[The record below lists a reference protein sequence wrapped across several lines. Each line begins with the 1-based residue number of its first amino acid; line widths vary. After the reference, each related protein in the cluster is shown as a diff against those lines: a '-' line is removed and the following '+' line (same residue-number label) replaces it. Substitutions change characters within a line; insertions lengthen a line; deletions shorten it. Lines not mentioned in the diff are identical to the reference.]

1 MPNSSSKSLSK
12 KMQPQ
17 VNSKHPSV
25 SDKQPPV
32 SLLTIT
38 QHSRFPCIQ
47 NLYDLIKRQTYTN
60 ISEWI
65 IVEGSPSL
73 DLAEQN
79 RGQIT
84 DFINSIMNN
93 RLTNKMSMTI
103 TITYLDYS
111 PDLALSDLRN
121 KGNLACTGDIIVC
134 MDDDDYYPKER
145 VTHAVHQL
153 QNSTKL
159 IAGCSKAYM
168 YDYFLDKMYKFKEF
182 GPNHSTN
189 NCLAYKREYLEK
201 HSHSPGLRS
210 GEEMSFTNGFR
221 EPMIQLSARKT
232 IVISS
237 HDKNT
242 YNKREMCEASNL
254 GQNPMLRLVSGSPLN
269 ELNEYIPLEIYDR
282 LKGIFTRE
290 LRNGGDNNM
299 NII

>member
-1 MPNSSSKSLSK
+1 MHPSVSD
-12 KMQPQ
+12 
-17 VNSKHPSV
+17 KHPSV

-47 NLYDLIKRQTYTN
+47 NLYDLIKLQTYTN
-60 ISEWI
+60 IKEWI
-65 IVEGSPSL
+65 IVEGSPTL

-79 RGQIT
+79 RIQLT
-84 DFINSIMNN
+84 DFINTILNN
-93 RLTNKMSMTI
+93 RLTNNNAKNTTNNAMTI
-103 TITYLDYS
+103 KYLDYS
-111 PDLALSDLRN
+111 PDLMLSDLRN
-121 KGNLACTGDIIVC
+121 KGNLACSGDIIVC

-153 QNSTKL
+153 QNSPKL

-189 NCLAYKREYLEK
+189 NCLAYKREYLVD
-201 HSHSPGLRS
+201 HSHAPGLRS

-254 GQNPMLRLVSGSPLN
+254 NQNPMLRLVSGSPLN
-269 ELNEYIPLEIYDR
+269 EYIPLEFYER
-282 LKGIFTRE
+282 MNYIFTRE
-290 LRNGGDNNM
+290 LRDGRN
-299 NII
+299 

>member
-1 MPNSSSKSLSK
+1 MSKSST
-12 KMQPQ
+12 
-17 VNSKHPSV
+17 NKHPS
-25 SDKQPPV
+25 V

-60 ISEWI
+60 ISEWT
-65 IVEGSPSL
+65 IVEGSPTL

-79 RGQIT
+79 RIQIT
-84 DFINSIMNN
+84 DFINNIMNN
-93 RLTNKMSMTI
+93 RLTNASNNNNITNNVMTI
-103 TITYLDYS
+103 KYLDYS
-111 PDLALSDLRN
+111 PDLLLSDLRN

-134 MDDDDYYPKER
+134 MDDDDYYPKDR
-145 VTHAVHQL
+145 VIHAVHQL
-153 QNSTKL
+153 QNSPKL

-210 GEEMSFTNGFR
+210 GEEHSFTNGFS

-237 HDKNT
+237 HDTNT
-242 YNKREMCEASNL
+242 YNKRSMCEASNL
-254 GQNPMLRLVSGSPLN
+254 GRNPMLRLVSGSPLN
-269 ELNEYIPLEIYDR
+269 EYIPLEIYDR
-282 LKGIFTRE
+282 LKEIFTKE
-290 LRNGGDNNM
+290 LRN
-299 NII
+299 

>member
-1 MPNSSSKSLSK
+1 MNIRNLNKMPK
-12 KMQPQ
+12 KM
-17 VNSKHPSV
+17 HPS
-25 SDKQPPV
+25 V

-47 NLYDLIKRQTYTN
+47 NLYELIKMQTYTN
-60 ISEWI
+60 IKEWI

-79 RGQIT
+79 RIQNT
-84 DFINSIMNN
+84 DFINNIMNN
-93 RLTNKMSMTI
+93 RLTNNAMTI
-103 TITYLDYS
+103 KYLDYS

-153 QNSTKL
+153 QNSPKL

-201 HSHSPGLRS
+201 HSHAPGLRS
-210 GEEMSFTNGFR
+210 GEEHSFTNGFTV
-221 EPMIQLSARKT
+221 PMIQLSARKT

-237 HDKNT
+237 HDTNT
-242 YNKREMCEASNL
+242 YNKRS
-254 GQNPMLRLVSGSPLN
+254 
-269 ELNEYIPLEIYDR
+269 
-282 LKGIFTRE
+282 
-290 LRNGGDNNM
+290 
-299 NII
+299 

>member
-1 MPNSSSKSLSK
+1 MHPSVSD
-12 KMQPQ
+12 
-17 VNSKHPSV
+17 KHPSV

-47 NLYDLIKRQTYTN
+47 NLYDLIKLQTYTN
-60 ISEWI
+60 IKEWI
-65 IVEGSPSL
+65 IVEGSPTL

-79 RGQIT
+79 RIQLT
-84 DFINSIMNN
+84 DFINSTLNN
-93 RLTNKMSMTI
+93 RSTNNTMTI
-103 TITYLDYS
+103 KYLDYS
-111 PDLALSDLRN
+111 PDLMLSDLRN
-121 KGNLACTGDIIVC
+121 KGNLACSGDIIVC

-153 QNSTKL
+153 QNSPKL
-159 IAGCSKAYM
+159 IAGCSAVYM

-189 NCLAYKREYLEK
+189 NCLAYKREYLVD
-201 HSHSPGLRS
+201 HSHAPGLRL

-254 GQNPMLRLVSGSPLN
+254 NRNPMLRLVSGSPLN
-269 ELNEYIPLEIYDR
+269 EYIPLEFYERMNYIF
-282 LKGIFTRE
+282 KGVNLQECIRNSG
-290 LRNGGDNNM
+290 NGGDNNI

>member
-1 MPNSSSKSLSK
+1 
-12 KMQPQ
+12 MQPH
-17 VNSKHPSV
+17 VSDKHPS
-25 SDKQPPV
+25 V

-60 ISEWI
+60 IKEWI
-65 IVEGSPSL
+65 IVEGSPTL

-79 RGQIT
+79 RIQIT
-84 DFINSIMNN
+84 DFINNILNN
-93 RLTNKMSMTI
+93 RLTNATNNNITIVMTI
-103 TITYLDYS
+103 KYLDYS
-111 PDLALSDLRN
+111 PDLMLSDLRH

-134 MDDDDYYPKER
+134 MDDDDYYPKDR

-153 QNSTKL
+153 QNSPKL

-189 NCLAYKREYLEK
+189 NCLAYKREYLDE

-210 GEEMSFTNGFR
+210 GEEHSFTNGFT

-237 HDKNT
+237 HDTNT
-242 YNKREMCEASNL
+242 YNKRSMCEASDL
-254 GQNPMLRLVSGSPLN
+254 GRNPMLRLVSGSH
-269 ELNEYIPLEIYDR
+269 LNEYIPLEFYER
-282 LKGIFTRE
+282 MKGIFTR
-290 LRNGGDNNM
+290 N
-299 NII
+299 